1 MRALIAGAT
10 GFVGRRLAPAL
21 RRDGLDVRC
30 LVRDAGSSAARR
42 LAAEGCELYEVD
54 LTLEDDLR
62 PLMEDVDVAYFLVH
76 LMGRVVDYSPLERRV
91 AARFGA
97 AARANGVSQ
106 LVYLGGLGDDGDSI
120 HLRSRREVAAALR
133 ACGPPLTY
141 FRAAMIIGAGSESY
155 ILLRDIAE
163 RLPAIPTARWMRTC
177 TQPIGSRDVIAYMR
191 RAPLVSGAR
200 GREVQIGGPRRLTPL
215 DLIDLMACSLGR
227 RPPRK
232 LAIPGATPEAVSAGA
247 GAVTKGDRAIA
258 TELTFGLSSD
268 TVVSD
273 PSGAALFDVRPE
285 PIEISL
291 QRAIEE
297 DERIA
302 EALAA

>member
-30 LVRDAGSSAARR
+30 LVRDAGSATAKS
-42 LAAEGCELYEVD
+42 LAAEGCELHEAD
-54 LTLEDDLR
+54 LTHAGDLR
-62 PLMEDVDVAYFLVH
+62 PAMEGVDIAYFLVH
-76 LMGRVVDYSPLERRV
+76 LMGRVADYSPLERRV

-97 AARANGVSQ
+97 AARESGVSQ
-106 LVYLGGLGDDGDSI
+106 LVYLGGLGGEGGSI
-120 HLRSRREVAAALR
+120 HLRSRHEVAAALR

-141 FRAAMIIGAGSESY
+141 FRAAMIVGAGSESY

-163 RLPAIPTARWMRTC
+163 RLPAIPTAAWMRTC

-191 RAPLVSGAR
+191 RAPFVPEAR

-215 DLIDLMACSLGR
+215 ELIDLMASALGR

-247 GAVTKGDRAIA
+247 GAVTRGDRAIA
-258 TELTFGLSSD
+258 AELTFGLSSD
-268 TVVSD
+268 TVVAD

-285 PIEISL
+285 PIEISF
-291 QRAIEE
+291 QRAVEE